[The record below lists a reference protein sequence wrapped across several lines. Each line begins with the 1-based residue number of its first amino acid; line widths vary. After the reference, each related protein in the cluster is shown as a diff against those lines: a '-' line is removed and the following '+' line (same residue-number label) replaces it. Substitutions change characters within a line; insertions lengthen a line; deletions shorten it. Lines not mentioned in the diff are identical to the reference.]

1 MLVYQRVPTCS
12 LFDQEQVGQLSH
24 RREDCF
30 VINSFFHV
38 LKQKRIWLPWGSMVV
53 FTSWVKKSRV
63 PCLDAGVQ
71 QIAIAGAFVHLLGD
85 LAGDVHRT
93 QLNRLIFFKVIRGV
107 GDLEILMG
115 NELNGEMTVILWWF
129 YWSRESNCGEMRW
142 IWIVILWGF
151 HWELWWIVGEN
162 YGDTTITDKNQTWP
176 AGKSLNQLSIS
187 TGKSSN

>member
-1 MLVYQRVPTCS
+1 MFPFWSRTS
-12 LFDQEQVGQLSH
+12 
-24 RREDCF
+24 
-30 VINSFFHV
+30 
-38 LKQKRIWLPWGSMVV
+38 WAT
-53 FTSWVKKSRV
+53 FTSQGRLLRNQQLFPCFETKTDMATLGFHGCFYSMGQKFPV

-85 LAGDVHRT
+85 LPGDVHRT

-107 GDLEILMG
+107 GDLQILMG

-129 YWSRESNCGEMRW
+129 YWSRESNWGEMILNIW
-142 IWIVILWGF
+142 IWIVILWWF
-151 HWELWWIVGEN
+151 HWELWWIVGKN